1 MITAQ
6 TLPVSEEES
15 GALRGTELPS
25 LPNDFGDL
33 GLLCAHC
40 IHRDPPRISE
50 TQCPIIWWK
59 ESRLWR
65 RADLGFCP
73 ASIVYLTTWHL
84 PSSCVQ
90 WGS

>member
-40 IHRDPPRISE
+40 IYIVTLPGYRKRNAPSYGGKRAGFGDGQTWDFVPPPLF
-50 TQCPIIWWK
+50 T
-59 ESRLWR
+59 
-65 RADLGFCP
+65 
-73 ASIVYLTTWHL
+73 
-84 PSSCVQ
+84 
-90 WGS
+90 